1 MSGPN
6 KAGAAGG
13 SSWPRYVSLQRRS
26 LDCADEAELGFLI
39 ANETWHLVPYKQAV
53 LFRLDGFQ
61 RSKLSAVSG
70 LVSMV
75 ESTPFTQWLLAVER
89 HLASTPPQPEA
100 APQTPEAGSETP
112 TGVRAFTASELP
124 EAIAA
129 SWAEWWPAHALR
141 VPLITPQGVKV
152 GSVIYTR
159 AEPWQPQDIQLLT
172 LMHTQFAY
180 CLQSLRPARTPMV
193 RRLASLA
200 RPSRRW
206 LVVLALAALLAVP
219 VRTSVL
225 APAEIVALQASAVS
239 SPAEG
244 IVKTFHVQPNREV
257 KAGDRLF
264 SLDDSTLSNRVQVAE
279 QSLAVA
285 KTDALSAQQR
295 AIDQAEGR
303 AELAVSLGRVRE
315 REAELTLLRDAL
327 QRLDVVAAQDG
338 IFVYSDPND
347 WLGRPVATG
356 ERIGQLAA
364 PGELGVLVWLPVPD
378 AINLE
383 PGADMKV
390 YLQVQPL
397 NALSAQLEQTSYQT
411 ALSPDGV
418 MAYRVRGRLADEGR
432 AHIGLRGVAKVYGEW
447 QPIAYWLL
455 RRPLG
460 ALRQWVGL

>member
-1 MSGPN
+1 MTASTP
-6 KAGAAGG
+6 AGTAGG
-13 SSWPRYVSLQRRS
+13 SSWPRYVGLQRRS
-26 LDCADEAELGFLI
+26 LECADEAELGFLI

-61 RSKLSAVSG
+61 RPKLSAVSG
-70 LVSMV
+70 LVSVV
-75 ESTPFTQWLLAVER
+75 ESTPFTQWLVAVEK
-89 HLASTPPQPEA
+89 HLASTEPALQA
-100 APQTPEAGSETP
+100 PEAGAEPPS
-112 TGVRAFTASELP
+112 GAHAFTASDLP
-124 EAIAA
+124 EALAA
-129 SWAEWWPAHALR
+129 AWAEWWPAHALR
-141 VPLITPQGVKV
+141 VPLVTPQGLKV

-172 LMHTQFAY
+172 LMHTQYAY
-180 CLQSLRPARTPMV
+180 CLQSLRPARMPLA
-193 RRLASLA
+193 RRLAALA
-200 RPSRRW
+200 QPSRRW
-206 LVVLALAALLAVP
+206 LVVIALAALAAVP

-244 IVKTFHVQPNREV
+244 VVKTFHVPPNREV

-279 QSLAVA
+279 QALAVA

-383 PGADMKV
+383 PGADMQV

-397 NALSAQLEQTSYQT
+397 NALSAQLEQTSYQA

>member
-1 MSGPN
+1 MSATT
-6 KAGAAGG
+6 KAGTAGG
-13 SSWPRYVSLQRRS
+13 TSWPRYVGLQRRS
-26 LDCADEAELGFLI
+26 LECADEAELGFLI
-39 ANETWHLVPYKQAV
+39 ANETWHLVPYQQAV
-53 LFRLDGFQ
+53 LFRLDSFQ

-70 LVSMV
+70 LVSVV
-75 ESTPFTQWLLAVER
+75 ESTPFTQWLLAVEK
-89 HLASTPPQPEA
+89 HLASTEPAVQA
-100 APQTPEAGSETP
+100 PEAGAEPPS
-112 TGVRAFTASELP
+112 GARAFTASDLP
-124 EAIAA
+124 ESLAP

-141 VPLITPQGVKV
+141 VPLVTPQGMKV

-172 LMHTQFAY
+172 LMHTQYAY
-180 CLQSLRPARTPMV
+180 CLQSLRPARTPLA
-193 RRLASLA
+193 RRLASFA
-200 RPSRRW
+200 QPSRRW
-206 LVVLALAALLAVP
+206 LVAVALAALAAVP

-244 IVKTFHVQPNREV
+244 IVKTFHVPPNREV
-257 KAGDRLF
+257 RAGDRLF

-279 QSLAVA
+279 QALAVA

-327 QRLDVVAAQDG
+327 QRLDVVASQDG

-397 NALSAQLEQTSYQT
+397 NALSAQLEQTSYQA

-418 MAYRVRGRLADEGR
+418 MAYRVRGRLDDEGR

>member
-1 MSGPN
+1 VG
-6 KAGAAGG
+6 
-13 SSWPRYVSLQRRS
+13 LQRRS
-26 LDCADEAELGFLI
+26 LECVDEAELGFLI

-61 RSKLSAVSG
+61 RPRLTAVSG
-70 LVSMV
+70 LVSVV
-75 ESTPFTQWLLAVER
+75 ESTPFTQWLVSIEK
-89 HLASTPPQPEA
+89 HLASTETA
-100 APQTPEAGSETP
+100 AQASTQVSESGAEP
-112 TGVRAFTASELP
+112 LSVARAFTARDLP
-124 EAIAA
+124 EALCA

-141 VPLITPQGVKV
+141 VPLITPRGVKV

-172 LMHTQFAY
+172 LMHTQYAY
-180 CLQSLRPARTPMV
+180 CMQSLRPARMPLAG
-193 RRLASLA
+193 RLAAFAS
-200 RPSRRW
+200 PSRRW
-206 LVVLALAALLAVP
+206 LIVLALAALVAVP

-239 SPAEG
+239 SPADG
-244 IVKTFHVQPNREV
+244 IVKTFHVPPNREV
-257 KAGDRLF
+257 KTGDPLF
-264 SLDDSTLSNRVQVAE
+264 SLDDSTLSARVQVAE
-279 QSLAVA
+279 QALAVA

-327 QRLDVVAAQDG
+327 QRLDVVASQDG

-364 PGELGVLVWLPVPD
+364 PGELGVLVWLAVPD

-397 NALSAQLEQTSYQT
+397 NALSAQLEQTSYQA
-411 ALSPDGV
+411 ALSPEGV
-418 MAYRVRGRLADEGR
+418 MAYRVRGRLNDEGR
-432 AHIGLRGVAKVYGEW
+432 AHIGLRGVAKVYGER

-460 ALRQWVGL
+460 AVRQWVGV

>member
-1 MSGPN
+1 MTAPS

-13 SSWPRYVSLQRRS
+13 TAWPRYVSLQRRS
-26 LDCADEAELGFLI
+26 LECADEAELGFLI

-61 RSKLSAVSG
+61 RHRLTAVSG
-70 LVSMV
+70 LVSVV
-75 ESTPFTQWLLAVER
+75 ESTPFTQWLTAVER
-89 HLASTPPQPEA
+89 HLASTQPAPVELKQGEEPPSGA
-100 APQTPEAGSETP
+100 
-112 TGVRAFTASELP
+112 RAFTASDLP
-124 EAIAA
+124 ETLAT

-141 VPLITPQGVKV
+141 VPLITPQGLAV
-152 GSVIYTR
+152 GSVVYTR
-159 AEPWQPQDIQLLT
+159 EEPWQPQDIQLLT
-172 LMHTQFAY
+172 LMHTQYAY
-180 CLQSLRPARTPMV
+180 CLQSLRPTRTPWA
-193 RRLASLA
+193 RRLAA
-200 RPSRRW
+200 FAQPSRRW
-206 LVVLALAALLAVP
+206 LVAVALAALAVVP

-244 IVKTFHVQPNREV
+244 IVKTFHVPPNREV

-279 QSLAVA
+279 QALAVA
-285 KTDALSAQQR
+285 RTDALSAQQR

-303 AELAVSLGRVRE
+303 AELAVLLGRVRE

-327 QRLDVVAAQDG
+327 QRLDVLASQDG

-397 NALSAQLEQTSYQT
+397 NALSAQLEQTSYQ
-411 ALSPDGV
+411 AAMSPDGV